1 MQLLFRIAV
10 LVPVL
15 FLIALVVMGQFHV
28 TAQETI
34 RAAVRR
40 TGRWLLWIGILV
52 VAMLAIDLVFIGW

>member
-52 VAMLAIDLVFIGW
+52 VAMLAIEFVLIGW